1 MAIFVT
7 GTSTGVGK
15 TITCAYI
22 IKKYKNI
29 IKNLKYWKPIQTG
42 YPPDDDSKTVQILSE
57 VDESYI
63 LPSLKFK
70 EPVSPHFA
78 AELENKEISV
88 EQILND
94 YQNYKKH
101 YKLVIEGAGGIMV
114 PITRKY
120 LFVDFVK
127 DLNIP
132 VLVVVKSILGC
143 INHSLLTI
151 EALKKRNISIVGL
164 VFCGEHREPYLE
176 DSRKIINELSNVP
189 IISYFDINSDKQI
202 DVDPNNILLKY
213 F

>member
-1 MAIFVT
+1 MAIFVA

-22 IKKYKNI
+22 IKKFKNVI
-29 IKNLKYWKPIQTG
+29 NNLKYWKPIQTG
-42 YPPDDDSKTVQILSE
+42 FPTDDDSKTVQILSE
-57 VDESYI
+57 VDENFI

-78 AELENKEISV
+78 AELENKQVSV
-88 EQILND
+88 EQIIND
-94 YQNYKKH
+94 YHYYKKH

-120 LFVDFVK
+120 LYIDFIK

-132 VLVVVKSILGC
+132 VLIVVKSILGS

-151 EALKKRNISIVGL
+151 EALKKRNIEIIGL
-164 VFCGEHREPYLE
+164 VFCGEYNAPYLQ
-176 DSRKIINELSNVP
+176 DTRKIINELTNVP
-189 IISYFDINSDKQI
+189 IISYFDINKDKEI
-202 DVDPNNILLKY
+202 DVDPNNILQSY